1 MVEMTIQSEGTTS
14 PRPLTHDLLKHMLE
28 GLGAKVVRVVVA
40 DIIDDIFYTRITL
53 DVNGKELEF
62 DARPSDGFA
71 LAVRTKTP
79 VFVEE
84 HVLERAGVS
93 VNNQQNEET
102 ATDLFEGSP
111 VSPSYP
117 GSMQQPSDNKAESE
131 QNSENA

>member
-1 MVEMTIQSEGTTS
+1 
-14 PRPLTHDLLKHMLE
+14 MLE
-28 GLGAKVVRVVVA
+28 GLGAKVARVVVA
-40 DIIDDIFYTRITL
+40 DIVDDIFYTRITL

-93 VNNQQNEET
+93 VDDRQNEET
-102 ATDLFEGSP
+102 VTDLFEGPP